1 MARMNFA
8 INESSHMCY
17 APQENERWSPRM
29 VLRPDA
35 PRQWMFPFFASSMGV
50 AAFASVWLAI
60 PWMHLV
66 LRAVSFP

>member
-17 APQENERWSPRM
+17 VPQENERWSPRM
-29 VLRPDA
+29 VLRLGA
-35 PRQWMFPFFASSMGV
+35 PRPWRFPFFASSLGV
-50 AAFASVWLAI
+50 AAFGSVWLAT